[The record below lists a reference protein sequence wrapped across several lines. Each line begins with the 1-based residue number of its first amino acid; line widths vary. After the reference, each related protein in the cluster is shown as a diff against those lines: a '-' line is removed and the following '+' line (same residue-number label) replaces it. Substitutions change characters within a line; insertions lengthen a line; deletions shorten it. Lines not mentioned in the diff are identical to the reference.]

1 MTRASCLFLLLVPA
15 CCNAPD
21 GVRALIDHQKWTVLS
36 ASEDPFIAHKPEGEG
51 ECEPES
57 FGYELFAEEPSYTV
71 RSQGCAYITVAQP
84 VVSSCCAGE
93 NLHLR
98 FWHYSLSNID
108 GATEATA
115 AIALDGKTVWE
126 ETFAI
131 PGPSG
136 LSAPYIE
143 LDSELA
149 EGTRMEFHL
158 RNHGMN
164 SWNLIEVSA
173 GATPP
178 E

>member
-1 MTRASCLFLLLVPA
+1 MRASCLLLIFVPA

-36 ASEDPFIAHKPEGEG
+36 DSEDPFIANKPQA
-51 ECEPES
+51 EPCVAEA
-57 FGYELFAEEPSYTV
+57 FGYELFAEEPSFTV

-84 VVSSCCAGE
+84 VVTSCCAGE
-93 NLHLR
+93 TVHLR
-98 FWHYSLSNID
+98 FWHYNLSNID
-108 GATEATA
+108 GASEAVA
-115 AIALDGKTVWE
+115 AVALDGQTIWE
-126 ETFAI
+126 ETFPI
-131 PGPSG
+131 PSPSG

-143 LDSELA
+143 LESELA